1 MINEAR
7 AQSQKESGFRTTNL
21 WSHFHHKSLWYSSPP
36 VQLSVFKPYTKERK
50 GLRPGA
56 LSLFYLINTHHHTT
70 HSLLTHVY
78 VSWTHITIHHS
89 KLTTQ
94 GYGWENHCEAIL
106 AWRLSPVQFPPLDP
120 HNPWT
125 SKVSSARTLEHI
137 WKLCYRLF
145 LSLFEFMNIFWG
157 ISLTTPEWPMS
168 WFCWNP
174 WGRLSGGT
182 LLYPSLCCND
192 PMIDTIII

>member
-1 MINEAR
+1 M
-7 AQSQKESGFRTTNL
+7 

-50 GLRPGA
+50 WLRPGA

-94 GYGWENHCEAIL
+94 GSGWKNHCEAIL

-137 WKLCYRLF
+137 WKPCYRLF
-145 LSLFEFMNIFWG
+145 LFFWIYEHLLRSFPDNTG
-157 ISLTTPEWPMS
+157 VANELVLLESVKQVIRWYIALPISLLQWP
-168 WFCWNP
+168 NDRYNYHLD
-174 WGRLSGGT
+174 GHLGNLSKT
-182 LLYPSLCCND
+182 F
-192 PMIDTIII
+192 